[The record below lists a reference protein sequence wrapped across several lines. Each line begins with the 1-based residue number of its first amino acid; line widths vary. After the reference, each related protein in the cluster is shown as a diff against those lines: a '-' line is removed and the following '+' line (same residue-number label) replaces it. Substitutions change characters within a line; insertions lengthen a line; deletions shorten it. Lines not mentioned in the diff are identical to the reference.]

1 MSAVTIPVSL
11 PATLI
16 VLSADVIERIDGMTL
31 KSSDLIISDYASTK
45 PADQLLKEMGAMV
58 KEIEATRKSL
68 TAPLDAIKA
77 QAIEAERMGTL
88 PLTGAIKALQGR
100 VAAAITAHN
109 AELERMRKVAEA
121 ERQRLQKLEDE
132 AAEARRLELQKQ
144 ADLNAP
150 MGEEPEQISVLAEL
164 PRSIPAVYIPPPVKS
179 AAIRNVVEYSLEY
192 INGDNVP
199 ILSAMGHELRPIDEM
214 ALKKFLKSLPEG
226 RQEIPG
232 AVRLIKTQAT
242 AAKGSNS

>member
-1 MSAVTIPVSL
+1 MSAITIPVNL
-11 PATLI
+11 PSSLI
-16 VLSADVIERIDGMTL
+16 VLSSELIERIDGMTIR
-31 KSSDLIISDYASTK
+31 SCDIAISDYASTK
-45 PADQLLKEMGAMV
+45 PADILLKEMGALV

-88 PLTGAIKALQGR
+88 PLTGAIKALQVR
-100 VAAAITAHN
+100 VAAAISAHN
-109 AELERMRKVAEA
+109 AELERQRMVAEK
-121 ERQRLQKLEDE
+121 ERQWLQKLEDE
-132 AAEARRLELQKQ
+132 AAEARRAELQKQ
-144 ADLNAP
+144 ADLAAD

-179 AAIRNVVEYSLEY
+179 AAIRNVVEYSLEFT
-192 INGDNVP
+192 NRDLVP
-199 ILSAMGHELRPIDEM
+199 AFSASGHELRSIDES

-232 AVRLIKTQAT
+232 AVKLIKTSGT
-242 AAKGSNS
+242 AAKA